1 MISKEQFLA
10 MHELRRQGVQIGRI
24 AEQYMLD
31 RSTVS
36 RWLNMTEEEFD
47 MHRQGKHNELE
58 QYRGFILDLLR
69 TCPQIRET
77 NILFRLQEAFPEF
90 SCKRTMFYTYMRK
103 LREQAGLAQFPRRQI
118 SSRGEQPPGYEA
130 QVDFGQFKM
139 KDMYG
144 MNVRVYFFCMVLSY
158 SRMHFVYFSRE
169 PFNTTTAIEA
179 HEYAFR
185 FFGGR
190 TQTIMYDQDKV
201 FVVSENLGN
210 IIFVPEFEEYVKRI
224 GYSVVLCRPRDPQ
237 TKGRV
242 EAFVKH
248 VKVQFL
254 EGRTYT
260 GIDSLNSAALEWLD
274 TSANAKTNSTR
285 MREPRELFREE
296 SKHLIPVAFSV
307 QKDVVNAVSFDNMIK
322 YQKTHYEM
330 PHALVKKGELL
341 RVVEND
347 GLLMFYRVY
356 DGSLIYKCNKSI
368 EEGDVVTCTAERI
381 DMESVG
387 MTQLR
392 KTFEHYDCYEAF
404 MKGFQKSVAQRYKN
418 TQSTYICSLA
428 KVYSVEKTVEAME
441 YCIKVNLC
449 TAIELSAYLMARYGM
464 DKAKKTLPM
473 STFAYCKKRTLEIV
487 REQGWQT

>member
-1 MISKEQFLA
+1 MTSKEQFLA
-10 MHELRRQGVQIGRI
+10 MHELRRMGVTIGRI
-24 AEQYMLD
+24 AEQYKIS
-31 RSTVS
+31 RETVS
-36 RWLNMTEEEFD
+36 RWLQMTEEEFD
-47 MHRQGKHNELE
+47 MHRHGKHNELE

-77 NILFRLQEAFPEF
+77 NILYRLQEAFPEF
-90 SCKRTMFYTYMRK
+90 SCKRTMFYSYMHK
-103 LREQAGLAQFPRRQI
+103 LREQTGLVQFQKRQTNA
-118 SSRGEQPPGYEA
+118 RGEQPPGYEA

-144 MNVRVYFFCMVLSY
+144 INVRVYFFCMVLSY

-169 PFNTTTAIEA
+169 PFNTATAIEA

-210 IIFVPEFEEYVKRI
+210 IIFVPEFEDYVKRT

-242 EAFVKH
+242 EVFVRH
-248 VKVQFL
+248 VKEVFL
-254 EGRTYT
+254 TGRIYT

-274 TSANAKTNSTR
+274 LSANVKTNFTR
-285 MREPRELFREE
+285 KREPRELFREE

-307 QKDVVNAVSFDNMIK
+307 ERDIVNSVTVNNMIIYK
-322 YQKTHYEM
+322 KTQYEM
-330 PHALVKKGELL
+330 PSALVKKGELL
-341 RVVEND
+341 RVAEND
-347 GLLMFYRVY
+347 GLLMFYRVD

-368 EEGDVVTCTAERI
+368 EEGGVVPCTVERI

-387 MTQLR
+387 MAQLR
-392 KTFEHYDCYEAF
+392 KTFEHYDCYAAF
-404 MKGFQKSVAQRYKN
+404 MEGFHKSVAQRYKN
-418 TQSTYICSLA
+418 THSTYICVIA

-441 YCIKVNLC
+441 YCVKVNLC

-473 STFAYCKKRTLEIV
+473 STLVYCKKRTLEIV